1 MMSIFFRSLT
11 FHAKMQF
18 LKILAFYNYL
28 IKEKAITIIYGLNK
42 GMKQITLEVPEDIDE
57 KIAKLLFEL
66 GLAIMRRDF
75 HKKAEILAYFEAR
88 GWHI

>member
-1 MMSIFFRSLT
+1 MP
-11 FHAKMQF
+11 
-18 LKILAFYNYL
+18 
-28 IKEKAITIIYGLNK
+28 
-42 GMKQITLEVPEDIDE
+42 KQIVIEIPEDIESIDK
-57 KIAKLLFEL
+57 KIAQLLFEL